1 MALDMIM
8 TEMQK
13 FDQQAID
20 VHGCVWKLRNQRVQM
35 VQGVVRG
42 GGWRAVGGVASLMNV
57 EICTACMCMCVQCVS
72 YVLMCASVFR
82 VVIENVPH
90 PAYEVG
96 GTPSCI

>member
-1 MALDMIM
+1 ME
-8 TEMQK
+8 TEEPEGP
-13 FDQQAID
+13 DGARS
-20 VHGCVWKLRNQRVQM
+20 GEGWRVE
-35 VQGVVRG
+35 G
-42 GGWRAVGGVASLMNV
+42 GGGCCKSDECGNMCV
-57 EICTACMCMCVQCVS
+57 CTACMCMCMQCVS